1 MTEHGSRNIWLR
13 MTDRA
18 GLTEPGKKPPTQSP
32 KLLLFQT
39 IVWSASFVLWL
50 SFVIRDGGQTNILHG
65 ALVVMSLS
73 LAVANFL
80 MLMKSKKR

>member
-1 MTEHGSRNIWLR
+1 MWLR

-18 GLTEPGKKPPTQSP
+18 GLTEPGKKPPAQSP
-32 KLLLFQT
+32 KWLLFQT

-50 SFVIRDGGQTNILHG
+50 SFVIRSGGQMNFLHG
-65 ALVVMSLS
+65 VLAIMSLA

-80 MLMKSKKR
+80 MLMKSKRR